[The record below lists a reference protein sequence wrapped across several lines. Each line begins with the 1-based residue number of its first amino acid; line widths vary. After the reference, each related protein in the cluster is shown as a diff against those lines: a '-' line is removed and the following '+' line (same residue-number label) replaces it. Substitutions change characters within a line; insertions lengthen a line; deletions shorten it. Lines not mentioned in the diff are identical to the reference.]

1 MTTVSINRLV
11 PVSLTAATALLLA
24 GCATQT
30 VRYVDPDGGRPVV
43 SIGKINQQD
52 WNMAAE
58 DLIKKM
64 QDEFIN
70 SGNLQSADGPGKPSV
85 MAVSRIVNN
94 TGQQIDLDMLIKRIR
109 VALHQTG
116 KVLTDVTGGLGGPE
130 DPLID
135 SWKRQQVFQTGGKI
149 RPPDYTLTGKIIED
163 RQRAGSVREVTYV
176 FQLSLANLNGLAVW
190 EGEKRITKQGNKP
203 SVGW

>member
-1 MTTVSINRLV
+1 MNKLASISAV
-11 PVSLTAATALLLA
+11 VAVGFFLA
-24 GCATQT
+24 GCATAPVRHVDSDSSRT
-30 VRYVDPDGGRPVV
+30 VL
-43 SIGKINQQD
+43 SMGKINQQD

-70 SGNLQSADGPGKPSV
+70 SGKLQSADGPGKPSV
-85 MAVSRIVNN
+85 MAISRIVDG
-94 TGQQIDLDMLIKRIR
+94 TGITSPHIDQDMLVKRIR
-109 VALHQTG
+109 IALLQTG

-149 RPPDYTLTGKIIED
+149 RPPDYTLSGKVIGD
-163 RQRAGSVREVTYV
+163 KQRAGSIREVTYV
-176 FQLSLANLNGLAVW
+176 FQLSLANADGLAVW

>member
-1 MTTVSINRLV
+1 MNTLTSISV
-11 PVSLTAATALLLA
+11 AAVLGVFLA
-24 GCATQT
+24 GCATAP
-30 VRYVDPDGGRPVV
+30 VKHVDPDGDRTVV
-43 SIGKINQQD
+43 SIDKMNMQD

-58 DLIKKM
+58 DLTKKM

-85 MAVSRIVNN
+85 MAISRIVND
-94 TGQQIDLDMLIKRIR
+94 TGQQIDSAMLVKRIR
-109 VALHQTG
+109 MALHQTG

-135 SWKRQQVFQTGGKI
+135 DWKRDEAFRTGGKI
-149 RPPDYTLTGKIIED
+149 RPPDYTLSGKIIED
-163 RQRAGSVREVTYV
+163 KQRAGKIREVTYI
-176 FQLSLANLNGLAVW
+176 FQLNLADLRGLAVW